1 MRFLIPIFVL
11 GCSEYEVG
19 KVEESLSAP
28 SSAPDIDVSPVFVD
42 FGSQPEGGE
51 PVSLV
56 VTVQNLGDAP
66 LDIMDVSLTDASGPY
81 TVTAIDDATL
91 LARETTSLVVE
102 YIASE
107 PGIHRDQLVIASND
121 PDEPKV
127 PVELQGSTVS
137 GDDPDP
143 SGTPDL
149 LAHPGVHDF
158 GVMAT
163 TESGS
168 ALFRLTNVGDAALT
182 IDDLRFDTESSEMAL
197 DLRTDIN
204 GSLPWALEP
213 DETRSIS
220 VSYAPVDDVLDV
232 GRVIVA
238 SNDPDTP
245 ETILLAT
252 GNGRTFE
259 GFSAGWYIYDDG
271 LDHETTSSPEHSVS
285 THGDPDL
292 YWYEPSGAHGLVG
305 STDPETDFA
314 IMRDYVMAGAGAP
327 TEVSGPLSFT
337 SSSHLSTF
345 AFATFTYVMCDFW
358 IEPTEDPASYT
369 VSADTVDDGIQVMV
383 NGEILGHMLL
393 GASPTSW
400 SLSDVGRPGE
410 VNTLIVILVDDSAS
424 HRYLTNLAFFKDGVM
439 VE

>member
-1 MRFLIPIFVL
+1 
-11 GCSEYEVG
+11 
-19 KVEESLSAP
+19 
-28 SSAPDIDVSPVFVD
+28 
-42 FGSQPEGGE
+42 
-51 PVSLV
+51 
-56 VTVQNLGDAP
+56 
-66 LDIMDVSLTDASGPY
+66 
-81 TVTAIDDATL
+81 
-91 LARETTSLVVE
+91 
-102 YIASE
+102 
-107 PGIHRDQLVIASND
+107 
-121 PDEPKV
+121 
-127 PVELQGSTVS
+127 
-137 GDDPDP
+137 
-143 SGTPDL
+143 
-149 LAHPGVHDF
+149 
-158 GVMAT
+158 
-163 TESGS
+163 
-168 ALFRLTNVGDAALT
+168 
-182 IDDLRFDTESSEMAL
+182 
-197 DLRTDIN
+197 
-204 GSLPWALEP
+204 
-213 DETRSIS
+213 
-220 VSYAPVDDVLDV
+220 
-232 GRVIVA
+232 
-238 SNDPDTP
+238 
-245 ETILLAT
+245 
-252 GNGRTFE
+252 
-259 GFSAGWYIYDDG
+259 G